1 MKKILLL
8 AIIIILGA
16 PFCLAEDESID
27 KINSYFQ
34 DEPEQAQELQGHLEY
49 NNVENENEID
59 EEKNAIWL
67 DSAQTK
73 SINISQP
80 KSLESKSLIVGVKK
94 PNLGPMQNE
103 LAPASKFAT
112 QEYNIKPVSTSYSKK
127 FGKFSFG
134 TTYDSSLSNNAQTSY
149 STGIFSKYENKFF
162 ALSTAYSKN
171 TTSNYDNY
179 NDTFSIAPELK
190 LTKRLSLL
198 DVMQTDV
205 NQINKSNNIVLR
217 YTPHSKKYA
226 DDVQL
231 ELRAGQSFYDD
242 TYIKSSIQFQ
252 TKFKL

>member
-8 AIIIILGA
+8 AIITILSA
-16 PFCLAEDESID
+16 QFCFANEETIED
-27 KINSYFQ
+27 INSYFQ
-34 DEPEQAQELQGHLEY
+34 DEPEQAQELHGYLEY
-49 NNVENENEID
+49 NKPTEEID

-67 DSAQTK
+67 DSAQTNN
-73 SINISQP
+73 INISKP
-80 KSLESKSLIVGVKK
+80 KSFSSKSLISGTKK
-94 PNLGPMQNE
+94 PNLTPIQDN
-103 LAPASKFAT
+103 LIPASKFAT

-134 TTYDSSLSNNAQTSY
+134 TTYDSALSSAQTSHT
-149 STGIFSKYENKFF
+149 TGVFSKYENKHF

-171 TTSNYDNY
+171 TNNYYDTY

-217 YTPHSKKYA
+217 YTPNFRKYA

-231 ELRAGQSFYDD
+231 ELKAGQSFYEDAFV
-242 TYIKSSIQFQ
+242 KSSVQFQ
-252 TKFKL
+252 TRFKL

>member
-8 AIIIILGA
+8 AIITIFSAQLCFANEETI
-16 PFCLAEDESID
+16 ED
-27 KINSYFQ
+27 INSYFI
-34 DEPEQAQELQGHLEY
+34 DEPEQTQELNGYLEY
-49 NNVENENEID
+49 NKPAEESD

-67 DSAQTK
+67 DSAQTN

-80 KSLESKSLIVGVKK
+80 KSLSSKSLISGNKN
-94 PNLGPMQNE
+94 PNLTPVQDN
-103 LAPASKFAT
+103 LKSASKFAT

-134 TTYDSSLSNNAQTSY
+134 TTYDSALSSAQASY
-149 STGIFSKYENKFF
+149 STGIFSKYENKRF

-171 TTSNYDNY
+171 TNSNYDTY
-179 NDTFSIAPELK
+179 NDTFAIAPELK

-217 YTPHSKKYA
+217 YTPNFKKYA

-231 ELRAGQSFYDD
+231 ELKAGQSFYED
-242 TYIKSSIQFQ
+242 TYVKSSVQIQ
-252 TKFKL
+252 TRFKL